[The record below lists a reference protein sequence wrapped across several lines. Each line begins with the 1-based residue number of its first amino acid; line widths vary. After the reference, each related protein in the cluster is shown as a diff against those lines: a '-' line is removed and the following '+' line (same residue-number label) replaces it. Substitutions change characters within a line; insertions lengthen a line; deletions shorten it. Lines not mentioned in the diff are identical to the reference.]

1 MADITALIN
10 GIIDF
15 ADVVRQLLL
24 QTLHAGGRGG
34 GNDNL
39 KVGQARLER
48 ANKLRATLTSP
59 HSLACIQTVCRL
71 VMACLNLVV
80 SAETL
85 ANPAANLPRRNMR
98 AIEPRLP
105 NLKIV
110 VSTTTTTGMGGLQ
123 QKAAEPH
130 QQNLLSH

>member
-1 MADITALIN
+1 MNRAQRMADITALIN

-48 ANKLRATLTSP
+48 ANKLRANVDFAHTHRMHPDRVPISDGL
-59 HSLACIQTVCRL
+59 LEL
-71 VMACLNLVV
+71 GVV

-85 ANPAANLPRRNMR
+85 AKTPLPIAAAQHAREIIWRGQQEEDR
-98 AIEPRLP
+98 EQD
-105 NLKIV
+105 V
-110 VSTTTTTGMGGLQ
+110 VKKTHS
-123 QKAAEPH
+123 
-130 QQNLLSH
+130 